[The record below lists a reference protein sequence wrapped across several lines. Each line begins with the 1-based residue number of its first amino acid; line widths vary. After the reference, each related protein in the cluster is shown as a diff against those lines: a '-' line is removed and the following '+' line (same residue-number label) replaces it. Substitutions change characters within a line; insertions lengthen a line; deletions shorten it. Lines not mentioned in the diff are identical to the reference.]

1 MAAAGVEVA
10 ALAWLCVFV
19 VCVVIYLLPGFVRA
33 GSPANL
39 NFKWVGDGG
48 HDFSWRLG
56 LYLT

>member
-1 MAAAGVEVA
+1 VQHNAMAAAGVEVA

-19 VCVVIYLLPGFVRA
+19 VCVCVIWFVRA

-48 HDFSWRLG
+48 HDFS
-56 LYLT
+56 